1 MNKEPHCESTCQEDI
16 KEGDREIWRVVIP
29 RQDPIQLNLLSAYKG
44 KQIPEFHVSLG
55 QSYFRSRSGR
65 NGDLRAKSHPA
76 GLLSVLIKADRFI
89 CHVFVCFVLFF
100 KVYLLFSSKYK
111 EAKVI
116 KC

>member
-1 MNKEPHCESTCQEDI
+1 MGN
-16 KEGDREIWRVVIP
+16 GDHRARSHPAKFIVC
-29 RQDPIQLNLLSAYKG
+29 AYKG

-76 GLLSVLIKADRFI
+76 GLLFVLIKADRFI

-100 KVYLLFSSKYK
+100 KVYLLFSSTNQG
-111 EAKVI
+111 AKS
-116 KC
+116 